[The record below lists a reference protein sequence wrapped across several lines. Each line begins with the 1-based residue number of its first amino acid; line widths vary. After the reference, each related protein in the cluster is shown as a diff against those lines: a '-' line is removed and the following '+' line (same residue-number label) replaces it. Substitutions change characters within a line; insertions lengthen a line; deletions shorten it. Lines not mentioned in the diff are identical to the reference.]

1 MPLRTSTGKT
11 LRSFN
16 LVSQLCDVNG
26 NPITWANPVEI
37 MPRYTD
43 SSTAHSKTFSAAGDY
58 SDPTNHNT
66 SGSGWSYDLEIVQM
80 PPTPSPWY
88 NYTYDE
94 GGGRRGSSVSPNN
107 GTALNDHGAHM
118 SLYMDMHIGDGP
130 HPGVGTNYAHV
141 SLLVQQYG
149 AHHQYQYSGASI
161 NYTQARTLWENST
174 GNQNIKI
181 AGQNYGSRFYS
192 QIHCMGDLQTFSQSG
207 GRYLRFINHGGGA
220 SNKSRVTITGA
231 QLIIH
236 GRNGSNS
243 NSDA

>member
-26 NPITWANPVEI
+26 NPVTWTNPVEI

-66 SGSGWSYDLEIVQM
+66 SGSGWSYDFEIVQM

-88 NYTYDE
+88 NYTYDT
-94 GGGRRGSSVSPNN
+94 GGGRRGSSSSPNN

-118 SLYMDMHIGDGP
+118 SLYMDMHC
-130 HPGVGTNYAHV
+130 
-141 SLLVQQYG
+141 LL
-149 AHHQYQYSGASI
+149 
-161 NYTQARTLWENST
+161 YTSPSPR
-174 GNQNIKI
+174 
-181 AGQNYGSRFYS
+181 
-192 QIHCMGDLQTFSQSG
+192 D
-207 GRYLRFINHGGGA
+207 
-220 SNKSRVTITGA
+220 
-231 QLIIH
+231 
-236 GRNGSNS
+236 
-243 NSDA
+243 